1 MIYRILSMLW
11 IITVALIARNVAED
25 VTAQEN
31 ETTPIYVV
39 DNDRIDENAEWEA
52 VIDPIADPSD
62 DEWEVEVIDTLSSDE
77 EEALI
82 DVQEET
88 TIVSSIPEMDDR
100 DEDMQD
106 REVVI
111 WNNQELD
118 TNDTDE
124 FDDNDSNIR
133 TITTPDMLPTTG
145 VSLK

>member
-1 MIYRILSMLW
+1 MIYRILSILW